1 MSVFEVKNLSLNI
14 AGKDILSDISFSIE
28 KGSFTCVIG
37 PNGAGKSS
45 LLSCLGRLNK
55 NYFGEILLD
64 GVSMAS
70 MNEKKIAQR
79 IAWMHQSVNEGL
91 AFSVREFAAM
101 SRYPWH
107 SSFSGQTEEDE
118 IIVDDALKTA
128 AVSGLANRKLN
139 TLSGGERQRAMLAA
153 ALAQGTD
160 ILFLDEPT
168 SFLDYKHQGELLSLV
183 EKINRERSLTVVF
196 VTHDIN
202 LALHGADNILAIKN
216 GKLEWSGKADEMLC
230 GNLLEKLYETDFARI
245 KTEGSTHEC
254 VLARGLLE

>member
-1 MSVFEVKNLSLNI
+1 MSLFDVRNLSLNI
-14 AGKDILSDISFSIE
+14 AGRQILSGVSFAVE

-45 LLSCLGRLNK
+45 LLSCLGRLTK
-55 NYFGEILLD
+55 DYTGEILLD
-64 GVSMAS
+64 GVSLTS
-70 MNEKKIAQR
+70 MKEKKIAQR
-79 IAWMHQSVNEGL
+79 IAWMHQSAGDSL
-91 AFSVREFAAM
+91 AFTVREFAAF

-107 SSFSGQTEEDE
+107 SSFCGQTEEDSK
-118 IIVDDALKTA
+118 IVDEALEIARVA
-128 AVSGLANRKLN
+128 AFSDRMLN

-153 ALAQGTD
+153 AIAQGTD

-183 EKINRERSLTVVF
+183 EKINKERELTVVF

-216 GKLEWSGKADEMLC
+216 GCLAWSGNADNLLP
-230 GNLLEKLYETDFARI
+230 GNLLEELYETDFVKF
-245 KTEGSTHEC
+245 KTDKGSHEC
-254 VLARGLLE
+254 VIPRGLLE